1 MANESTHP
9 EQIKEISDRLLSKH
23 NERLNRDFEAFFGRP
38 RKVEHHPIT
47 SNAEDWL
54 KPKEKPN
61 G

>member
-1 MANESTHP
+1 MANESANP

-23 NERLNRDFEAFFGRP
+23 NERLNRDFATIFGRS
-38 RKVEHHPIT
+38 RKEHHPIT